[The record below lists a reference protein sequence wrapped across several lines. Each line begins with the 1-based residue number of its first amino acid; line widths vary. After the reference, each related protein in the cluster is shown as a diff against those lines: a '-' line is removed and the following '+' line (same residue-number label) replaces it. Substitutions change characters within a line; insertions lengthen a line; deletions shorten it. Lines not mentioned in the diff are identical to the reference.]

1 MNGVPTSMER
11 NGESV
16 ESFEPLEE
24 TRSSE
29 PSSSEWIPEEYEMSA
44 ELEVVFQEMQRV
56 FGFERPQDGKTL
68 SVNEEL
74 KRLLPSLQNVNALGR
89 SHAIAALEERID
101 SSAEQIRTLQA
112 VLKQAE
118 LRKFREEEDKQYL
131 DLERKFEELKFD
143 LVMTHREASEL
154 QTQAKETAFE
164 VQRRRTKLEEKK
176 AQEESLSK
184 PRVNIL
190 TKRLE
195 ELPRE
200 LSRLRKDLNKV
211 EDDLQKERFLQ
222 KDLTRNMEAAE
233 GTKRR
238 AEQMI
243 QILAGEVRQ
252 MEEREREA
260 EREAAEVTE
269 AYEIAETE
277 FETCRREASAS
288 TQELLSRMQELYDI
302 QDSLLQEIKQ
312 HHENKVFK
320 AIGAR
325 ASQQAL
331 RMKHLL
337 ASLTSSR
344 EQTASPSKSNSNQV
358 SESRRRVQEL
368 SRILSE
374 KEEHTKALETKVDTL
389 KQKLESTERRLEL
402 ARQERVKNARS
413 LGEDKVLRGGN
424 PGMKGKAHTGV
435 SKEFQWMN

>member
-1 MNGVPTSMER
+1 MER